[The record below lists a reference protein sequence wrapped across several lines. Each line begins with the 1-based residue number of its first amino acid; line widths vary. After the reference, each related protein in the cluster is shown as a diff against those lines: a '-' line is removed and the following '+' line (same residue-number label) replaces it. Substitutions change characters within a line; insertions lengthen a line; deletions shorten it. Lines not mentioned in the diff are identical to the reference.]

1 MKRNEF
7 AKKFGFETF
16 KDTIMNT
23 LDFTLDQLE
32 FSEQDKAAEE
42 EKLEVIL
49 EQFEAV
55 VTKRFIDSFS
65 DEEIAKISAYL
76 TQDTPDY
83 MRKFTQIHTELNEE
97 FGDKVLE
104 ALESEEDEE

>member
-1 MKRNEF
+1 MSRNEF
-7 AKKFGFETF
+7 AKKFGYETF

-32 FSEQDKAAEE
+32 FSEQDKEVEE
-42 EKLEVIL
+42 AKLEVIL
-49 EQFEAV
+49 ARFEAV
-55 VTKRFIDSFS
+55 VTKRFIESFS
-65 DEEIAKISAYL
+65 DEEIAKIEDYL

-97 FGDKVLE
+97 FGDKILE
-104 ALESEEDEE
+104 ALETEEDEE